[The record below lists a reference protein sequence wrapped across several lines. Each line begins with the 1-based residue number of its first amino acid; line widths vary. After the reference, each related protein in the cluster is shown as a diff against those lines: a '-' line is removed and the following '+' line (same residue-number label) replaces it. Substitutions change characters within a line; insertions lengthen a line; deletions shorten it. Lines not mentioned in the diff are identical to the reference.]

1 MAFET
6 CLFISQHLICL
17 NSKKTRTLNML
28 LIGNQKRYVLLNLV
42 RYTLLFSMKKL
53 FGYKIG
59 MQFNN
64 SIYVL
69 RDQNSYVTKIVNV
82 HIVLDLDNCVRT
94 SYNSFTLKIFLFGA
108 TIVVKNSD
116 QS

>member
-1 MAFET
+1 
-6 CLFISQHLICL
+6 
-17 NSKKTRTLNML
+17 
-28 LIGNQKRYVLLNLV
+28 
-42 RYTLLFSMKKL
+42 MKKL

-69 RDQNSYVTKIVNV
+69 RDQNSYVTKILNA

-94 SYNSFTLKIFLFGA
+94 SYNSFTLKIFLFVA

-116 QS
+116 YVYRGYGVLFDHAGLWSFGNDLARNVLIIGNWKDNI